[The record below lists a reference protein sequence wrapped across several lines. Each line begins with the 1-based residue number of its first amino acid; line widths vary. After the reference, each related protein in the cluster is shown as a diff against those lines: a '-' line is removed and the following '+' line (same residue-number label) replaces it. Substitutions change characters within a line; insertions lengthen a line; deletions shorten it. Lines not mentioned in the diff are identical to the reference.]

1 MLLVLERRSVDLAQ
15 NVIDHRGLRHV
26 EELQVERIRDK
37 IHQVHPMQKLVPPT
51 RDRPPRRAERVI
63 AQLCEAGAH
72 RLDGLGYILVKPLR
86 SFLV

>member
-1 MLLVLERRSVDLAQ
+1 
-15 NVIDHRGLRHV
+15 
-26 EELQVERIRDK
+26 
-37 IHQVHPMQKLVPPT
+37 MQKLVPPT